1 MKEEKKSNITYKIP
15 ENFMDSGTVF
25 GGMIKLRNFVEAL
38 GLTIVA
44 AWLLFQLHMPFDMGV
59 IIACVVLI
67 PIFIFGIVGLHGE
80 SLTQFLYHFIKF
92 YGKEKKKLGS
102 PTNQDKKRKEKKE
115 SPFLEKLKQTT
126 VFQRIGSFT
135 NA

>member
-44 AWLLFQLHMPFDMGV
+44 AWLLFQLHMPFDMG
-59 IIACVVLI
+59 L
-67 PIFIFGIVGLHGE
+67 
-80 SLTQFLYHFIKF
+80 S
-92 YGKEKKKLGS
+92 
-102 PTNQDKKRKEKKE
+102 
-115 SPFLEKLKQTT
+115 
-126 VFQRIGSFT
+126 
-135 NA
+135 